1 MNSLTVMTSRTLFAI
16 AAPFLLGACA
26 TVSAAPA
33 ATTFEQGPVFEEG
46 MVSAA
51 DPRAAEAGAE
61 MLRAGGSASDAALAT
76 LLALTVVEP
85 QSSGIGGG
93 GFLLLDDGT
102 GKIETIDGRE
112 TAPLAAGPDWFKLN
126 GQYLSVAQAVPGGRS
141 VGVPGNLRLMEAAHA
156 RHGKLKW
163 KALFGPAIRLA
174 RDGFVMTERLYQFL
188 ERSGPKAQLPPEF
201 RAMQTLGAVG
211 AYLSAESRALYYTAE
226 GKPLPVG
233 TVIRNPALAAFFE
246 RLAAEGPRAFYS
258 GANAAAIV
266 AAVSAAPRNPAPMT
280 LADLAGYRARQREP
294 VCTIYHRYKI
304 CGMGPPSSG
313 ATTVQGTLGLL
324 ERFDLRNIGKDDP
337 RSWHL
342 IAEAQ
347 RLAYAD
353 RERYLADPD
362 FVAVPVAGLLA
373 PDYLAARSQ
382 LIAIDRTMPTA
393 LPGNP
398 AGVKVALA
406 DTLTLDVPS
415 TSHFVAID
423 RYGQAASLTS
433 TIESAFGSGL
443 MVGGYFLNNEL
454 TDLSLIPERDGVP
467 VANRVEGGKR
477 PRSSMA
483 PTLVYSPDG
492 RLRLAIGAAGGSTIP
507 AQVLKAIIAV
517 VDWDLSAQEAITLP
531 VIFAPGG
538 NAVFVEKGTALE
550 AMIPAL
556 RALGH
561 AGIQPRERSFKAN
574 AVEVVNGKLVG
585 AADPRSEG
593 RAVAQ

>member
-1 MNSLTVMTSRTLFAI
+1 MTIRCLAAF
-16 AAPFLLGACA
+16 AAPLLLGACA
-26 TVSAAPA
+26 TVPSAPAAPA
-33 ATTFEQGPVFEEG
+33 FARG

-76 LLALTVVEP
+76 LIALTVVEP

-93 GFLLLDDGT
+93 GFLVVDDGL
-102 GKIETIDGRE
+102 GRIETIDGRE
-112 TAPLAAGPDWFKLN
+112 TAPMAAGPDWFKLN
-126 GQYLSVAQAVPGGRS
+126 DQYLSVPQAIPGGRS
-141 VGVPGNLRLMEAAHA
+141 VGVPGNLRLIEMAHQ

-163 KALFGPAIRLA
+163 AALFGPAIRLA
-174 RDGFVMTERLYQFL
+174 RDGFVMTERLNAFL
-188 ERSGPKAQLPPEF
+188 TRFSKTA
-201 RAMQTLGAVG
+201 
-211 AYLSAESRALYYTAE
+211 ALTAE
-226 GKPLPVG
+226 GRSLYYQTDGAPLPAG
-233 TVIRNPALAAFFE
+233 SLIKNPALAAFLE
-246 RLAAEGPRAFYS
+246 TLAKRGADGFYVGP
-258 GANAAAIV
+258 NAQAI
-266 AAVSAAPRNPAPMT
+266 ATAVSTSARNPAPMT
-280 LADLAGYRARQREP
+280 IGDLAGYKAKQRDP
-294 VCTIYHRYKI
+294 VCTVYRRHKI

-324 ERFDLRNIGKDDP
+324 ERFDLRSMGKDDP

-342 IAEAQ
+342 IAEAE

-382 LIAIDRTMPTA
+382 LIAIDRAMA
-393 LPGNP
+393 SVAPGNP
-398 AGVKVALA
+398 DGVKVALA
-406 DTLTLDVPS
+406 DSLTPEIVS

-423 RYGQAASLTS
+423 RDGRAATLTS
-433 TIESAFGSGL
+433 TIEGAFGSGL
-443 MVGGYFLNNEL
+443 MVSGYFLNNEL
-454 TDLSLIPERDGVP
+454 TDLSLVPDRGGVL

-483 PTLVYSPDG
+483 PTLVYSPEG
-492 RLRLAIGAAGGSTIP
+492 KLRLAIGAAGGTTIP

-517 VDWDLSAQEAITLP
+517 IDWDLPAGDAIALP

-538 NAVFVEKGTALE
+538 NVVYIERGSAME

-561 AGIQPRERSFKAN
+561 SDIQVRESSFKAN
-574 AVEVVNGKLVG
+574 AVEVVNGRLVG

-593 RAVAQ
+593 RAVEE